1 MTLTII
7 SLLPSLQNTNGDAEN
22 AAVLAVRAGWAG
34 LDARVVSVENAADLP
49 AHVDAVVLGS
59 GTDASLGTVRERL
72 HGLHD
77 ELRRWGTEGVPILAV
92 GTGWELLSWG
102 VERADGSTVEG
113 LGILAGRAVP
123 RDSRVAGD
131 IVVKAGGGLG
141 LLVGFENHARDY
153 VGAEAL
159 PLGRVQAGS
168 GNGRGSGQEG
178 VRMGDVIGTHLHGP
192 VLAKNPRLA
201 DAILERMCARA
212 GLTYEPG
219 EQTGVVDAYAE
230 AARAAQLRAAGVAAS
245 VGA

>member
-22 AAVLAVRAGWAG
+22 ATVLAARAGWAG
-34 LDARVVSVENAADLP
+34 LDARVVAVESAADLP
-49 AHVDAVVLGS
+49 GRVDAVVLGS
-59 GTDASLGTVRERL
+59 GSDASLEIARERL
-72 HGLHD
+72 LGMID

-102 VERADGSTVEG
+102 VERSDGSTVEG
-113 LGILAGRAVP
+113 LGILAGRGVP
-123 RDSRVAGD
+123 RPSRVAGD
-131 IVVKAGGGLG
+131 LVIQMPRIG

-153 VGAEAL
+153 VDAEAS
-159 PLGRVQAGS
+159 PLGRVRAGT

-201 DAILERMCARA
+201 DAILERMCAGA
-212 GLTYEPG
+212 GVEYVPG
-219 EQTGVVDAYAE
+219 ARTAVVDGYAE
-230 AARAAQLRAAGVAAS
+230 AARQAQLRAAGVATAE
-245 VGA
+245 

>member
-1 MTLTII
+1 MTLTIA

-22 AAVLAVRAGWAG
+22 ANVLAMRARWAG
-34 LDARVVSVENAADLP
+34 LDARVVAVESAADLP

-59 GTDASLGTVRERL
+59 GSDAALEASRERL
-72 HGLHD
+72 LGMID

-102 VERADGSTVEG
+102 IERADGTTVEG
-113 LGILAGRAVP
+113 LGILAGRGVP
-123 RDSRVAGD
+123 RDGRIAGD
-131 IVVKAGGGLG
+131 LVVKAGGGVG

-153 VGAEAL
+153 VGAEAS
-159 PLGRVQAGS
+159 PLGRVRAGS

-192 VLAKNPRLA
+192 VLAKNPQLA

-212 GLTYEPG
+212 GVEYVPG
-219 EQTGVVDAYAE
+219 PRTAEVDGYAE
-230 AARAAQLRAAGVAAS
+230 AAREAQLRAAGVAAS
-245 VGA
+245 A